1 MFTVVV
7 SILDTSGNDWK
18 RLEDIQKGSFT
29 DYSIAVAKRFTVIGE
44 YRIQGWKFEYVS
56 VMDAYVSV
64 ERDGK
69 RIVIGIRDPLK

>member
-7 SILDTSGNDWK
+7 SIVDTSNNNWK
-18 RLEDIQKGSFT
+18 RLEDIQKGSFY
-29 DYSIAVAKRFTVIGE
+29 DYSIAIAHRFTVVGE